1 MIRLYTCFAL
11 CGVLTAACGIDG
23 APRPPKAVA
32 AERQAEKQSDQV
44 DDAVDE
50 GTEEDLEE
58 PTDDV

>member
-1 MIRLYTCFAL
+1 MIRLVACLAL

-32 AERQAEKQSDQV
+32 AERLIEKQSDQV
-44 DDAVDE
+44 DDVVDE

>member
-1 MIRLYTCFAL
+1 MIRLFTCFAL

-44 DDAVDE
+44 DDE